1 MSDTERT
8 TTSTGLPAVDEP
20 GTARTVP
27 AEAGATPV
35 LSMLADDGAACVDG
49 VCALPEHG
57 TR

>member
-1 MSDTERT
+1 MSDTGRT
-8 TTSTGLPAVDEP
+8 SLPAVDEP

-27 AEAGATPV
+27 AEVGATPV